1 MLCRVERI
9 NPYLVVRDI
18 KASLKYY
25 VNILGFDEYVE
36 TQNMAIIECDGHQI
50 HLITSENAPTIN
62 RIWIG
67 VDDIEMLY
75 DQYKKNDVIF
85 IQEPSNFSW
94 AYQMIIQDL
103 DGNKLIFGSAPKPEL
118 PFVDAIN

>member
-9 NPYLVVRDI
+9 NPYLIVRDI
-18 KASLKYY
+18 KESLKFY

-36 TQNMAIIECDGHQI
+36 TQNLAIIEGDGHQI
-50 HLITSENAPTIN
+50 HLIKSQDAPTIN

-67 VDDIEMLY
+67 VDDIETLY
-75 DQYKKNDVIF
+75 DQFKKNDVIF

-94 AYQMIIQDL
+94 AYQMIIEDP

-118 PFVDAIN
+118 PFVDAIK